1 VAPGH
6 WEVTVLGVDMNGK
19 ALLFKSIGVQETEN
33 HSDFHRMADDLTLSE
48 ATGILN
54 GQIVEADNR

>member
-1 VAPGH
+1 
-6 WEVTVLGVDMNGK
+6 VDMNGK
-19 ALLFKSIGVQETEN
+19 ALLFKTIGVQETEK
-33 HSDFHRMADDLTLSE
+33 HSDFHRVPDNLTLGE